1 MNREGNQMAAIQ
13 MKLTFEF
20 ISNSNPEEIFDA
32 VSEALFD
39 LETASESLHDA
50 DVSGNLEKLTI
61 SLAIIG
67 TGETIEAASTQAS
80 SAIRSAIHKRGGSTP
95 GWDHTVE
102 VARNRANFR
111 FLEQTSIPA

>member
-1 MNREGNQMAAIQ
+1 MAAIQ

-20 ISNSNPEEIFDA
+20 VSNSNLEEIFDA

-80 SAIRSAIHKRGGSTP
+80 SAIRSAIHKSGGSTP

-102 VARNRANFR
+102 VARNRAIFR